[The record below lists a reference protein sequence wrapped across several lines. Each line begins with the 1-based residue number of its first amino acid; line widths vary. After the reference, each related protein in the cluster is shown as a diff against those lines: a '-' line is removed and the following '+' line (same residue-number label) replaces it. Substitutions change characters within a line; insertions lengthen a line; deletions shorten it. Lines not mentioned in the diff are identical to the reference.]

1 MDRKLLPRIDK
12 TQQRISSLKK
22 RLRSAQD
29 KGASP
34 RALQKARRI
43 LHNLERSAATQ
54 REELNDLKAKIVHY
68 GRMGTSHFQFMGFF
82 HHQYSK
88 SLQPFLRKDGRL
100 PTDEAEKLMME
111 ALSHA
116 KAAVKNNTNPESSY
130 SHLAVMH
137 YWSIRFCSHDPK
149 GMTRRR
155 CERQRFEKAKKALEG
170 SMSHD
175 PYYYDTHRMMAFM
188 LTKDGDLDGA
198 IKEIKIAKKIIKNRL
213 RKFPTVAQVDK
224 MIKKQLLIEG
234 VRLARKRSYEDALAA
249 YREALDRYGEPM
261 PEAHHLKGVVYMRQ
275 KDYAAAE
282 KSLKRSIKQN
292 RRYFDARVDL
302 AKLRFMQK
310 RFEEGYRIIR
320 KLLTPRVKSPDALLV
335 RAWALE
341 SQGDI
346 QGAIADL
353 RRFLN
358 VSPNS
363 RKAVK
368 VRRKLKKLT
377 TRKR

>member
-1 MDRKLLPRIDK
+1 
-12 TQQRISSLKK
+12 
-22 RLRSAQD
+22 
-29 KGASP
+29 
-34 RALQKARRI
+34 
-43 LHNLERSAATQ
+43 
-54 REELNDLKAKIVHY
+54 
-68 GRMGTSHFQFMGFF
+68 
-82 HHQYSK
+82 
-88 SLQPFLRKDGRL
+88 
-100 PTDEAEKLMME
+100 
-111 ALSHA
+111 
-116 KAAVKNNTNPESSY
+116 
-130 SHLAVMH
+130 
-137 YWSIRFCSHDPK
+137 
-149 GMTRRR
+149 
-155 CERQRFEKAKKALEG
+155 
-170 SMSHD
+170 MSHD